1 MVFIVKKYIQKYTY
15 SSLMAEK
22 YMFTNRENEDY
33 IKKYSITKINYY
45 LKGQ

>member
-1 MVFIVKKYIQKYTY
+1 
-15 SSLMAEK
+15 MAEK
-22 YMFTNRENEDY
+22 YMFTNREDEDKKH